1 MRGFTGM
8 KQPRLLNICCR
19 PLNKIGQAACLFGM
33 ENGLFT
39 EFCVSL
45 HLQEPLFQRK
55 VNLFQRYR
63 SFAQQISAVLFL
75 SDETSD
81 SDRRFAY
88 RSYPFVTGTR
98 MYRSLSHSP
107 SFSLPFY
114 SLFRHATSVELFFR
128 KGNRLSQSRQ
138 CRLPSRVIR
147 KNLPLRSRAYFSV
160 PALSD
165 CSRHLS
171 GAEK

>member
-1 MRGFTGM
+1 VNKPFSMPNKYAAHPILLSGRQQMLSKRGGFIPA
-8 KQPRLLNICCR
+8 K
-19 PLNKIGQAACLFGM
+19 PLIISERFA
-33 ENGLFT
+33 T
-39 EFCVSL
+39 V
-45 HLQEPLFQRK
+45 P
-55 VNLFQRYR
+55 LFQRYR

-98 MYRSLSHSP
+98 TCRSLSHPP